1 VQFDPATTGSFTG
14 QLAIA
19 TNASSSAVGLS
30 GVGQSHQVD
39 LNWSSP
45 PTSSNPVVGY
55 NIYRAPTGTTSFQ
68 RLNATVQT
76 PMAFADS
83 AVQSG
88 FVYDYIVKSVD
99 AEGVESAP
107 SNTTTVTIP

>member
-1 VQFDPATTGSFTG
+1 M
-14 QLAIA
+14 
-19 TNASSSAVGLS
+19 VGLS

-45 PTSSNPVVGY
+45 LASSDPIVGF
-55 NIYRAPTGTTSFQ
+55 NIYRAPTGTTSFE

-76 PMAFADS
+76 PTEFSDS

-88 FVYDYIVKSVD
+88 FVYDYVVKSVD
-99 AEGVESAP
+99 AEGVESIP